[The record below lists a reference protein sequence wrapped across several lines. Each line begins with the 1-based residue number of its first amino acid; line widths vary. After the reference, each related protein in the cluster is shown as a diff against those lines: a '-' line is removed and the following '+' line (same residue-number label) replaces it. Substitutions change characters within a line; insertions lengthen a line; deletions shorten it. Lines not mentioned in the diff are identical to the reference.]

1 MPSYSGIV
9 AGGRRLVVCLSVAV
23 VTSCGG
29 GGSAPASSPVSP
41 STACVYTAEPLAFT
55 FNREGG
61 TDQFT
66 VTTLSSFGWHAEE
79 SANSEDWISV
89 SQSST
94 TIYGNGTKTFT
105 VSSGDTPAGFPAPRD
120 GEIRIRKA
128 EINEVLIT
136 ITVAQVEALSS

>member
-1 MPSYSGIV
+1 
-9 AGGRRLVVCLSVAV
+9 
-23 VTSCGG
+23 
-29 GGSAPASSPVSP
+29 
-41 STACVYTAEPLAFT
+41 
-55 FNREGG
+55 
-61 TDQFT
+61 
-66 VTTLSSFGWHAEE
+66 VTTLPSCRWYAEE

-105 VSSGDTPAGFPAPRD
+105 VSPGDTPAGYPDPRD

-128 EINEVLIT
+128 ETNEVLIT